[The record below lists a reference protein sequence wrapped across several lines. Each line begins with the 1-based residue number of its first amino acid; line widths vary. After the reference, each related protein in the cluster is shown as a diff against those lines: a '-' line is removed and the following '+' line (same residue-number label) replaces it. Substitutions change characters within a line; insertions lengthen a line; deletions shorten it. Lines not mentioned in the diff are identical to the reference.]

1 MRILCGLISSIES
14 AISSVVLG
22 SSTSFSVFWPKPSR
36 LRPVSDWIT
45 MSTVYSP
52 FVRLSL
58 GTVLA
63 DRYPPRFVFSPFTNC
78 DRNSAIASY
87 PPKESKS

>member
-1 MRILCGLISSIES
+1 MES
-14 AISSVVLG
+14 TARRTVLG
-22 SSTSFSVFWPKPSR
+22 SSTSFSVFRPKPFR

-52 FVRLSL
+52 PVRLSF

-78 DRNSAIASY
+78 DRKSAIASY

>member
-1 MRILCGLISSIES
+1 MES

-22 SSTSFSVFWPKPSR
+22 SSTSFSVFRPKPSR

-45 MSTVYSP
+45 MSIVYSP

-58 GTVLA
+58 RTVLA
-63 DRYPPRFVFSPFTNC
+63 GR
-78 DRNSAIASY
+78 
-87 PPKESKS
+87 